1 MIKSKMAAPPA
12 EYYGVTYRHLDHSF
26 LPKPMKRNRSVSMFE
41 KSSPLE
47 YEMSTIQIDPVLIDR
62 QSPVAHSL
70 SEETVVE
77 VATGNNFDSSL
88 QGKFTNPITLETVKD
103 VKIQRRKSKMDKKMV
118 NSEIKRKYQKVS
130 KIYSTVDTDVEKE
143 RVSLKDKFNV
153 CPPAQLSYEKTTVD
167 PLENTEQIKE
177 RSHSH
182 QPNPISKEKKIKIT
196 DKAMVKKVREQM
208 RNWLQFFENSSVDH
222 NDDSEQLKLLR
233 RTAKLVYKSNTPQE
247 SKDKEH
253 LESYLTEIYKESNEN
268 SNQVFIDKLC
278 YSGLLK
284 NIILSMNCVG
294 KISATQI
301 DFFGQQL
308 QLLCYFS
315 KNQTVATYLATN
327 ENSLLI
333 TLTDELV
340 KLLLNLDSM
349 QYPDSLIGLIGNMI
363 STFNNVIQN
372 FNLDE
377 TSKRRAINLLAK
389 YFNIDAGIP
398 MQHR

>member
-1 MIKSKMAAPPA
+1 
-12 EYYGVTYRHLDHSF
+12 
-26 LPKPMKRNRSVSMFE
+26 MFE

-77 VATGNNFDSSL
+77 AATGNNFDSSL
-88 QGKFTNPITLETVKD
+88 EGKFTNPITLETLKD
-103 VKIQRRKSKMDKKMV
+103 MKIQRRKSKMDKKMV

-130 KIYSTVDTDVEKE
+130 KMDSTVETDAEKE
-143 RVSLKDKFNV
+143 RVSIKDKLNV
-153 CPPAQLSYEKTTVD
+153 CPPTQLSYGKTTFD
-167 PLENTEQIKE
+167 QIDNTEQFTK
-177 RSHSH
+177 RSHS
-182 QPNPISKEKKIKIT
+182 QKPKPISKEKKIQIT

-208 RNWLQFFENSSVDH
+208 RNWLQFFENFSVDN
-222 NDDSEQLKLLR
+222 NDDSEQMKLLR
-233 RTAKLVYKSNTPQE
+233 RTAKLVYKSNSPQK
-247 SKDKEH
+247 SKDKGH
-253 LESYLTEIYKESNEN
+253 LESYLMEINKESNEN

-294 KISATQI
+294 NISAAHI
-301 DFFGQQL
+301 DFFGQPL

-333 TLTDELV
+333 KLTDELV
-340 KLLLNLDSM
+340 KLLLNLESI
-349 QYPDSLIGLIGNMI
+349 QNPDSLIALIGNII
-363 STFNNVIQN
+363 STINNVIQN

-377 TSKRRAINLLAK
+377 MSKGRAVNLLAK
-389 YFNIDAGIP
+389 YFSIDAGIP

>member
-1 MIKSKMAAPPA
+1 MAAPPA
-12 EYYGVTYRHLDHSF
+12 EYYGVTYRHLDHNF
-26 LPKPMKRNRSVSMFE
+26 QPKPMKRNRSVSMFE
-41 KSSPLE
+41 KSSSLE
-47 YEMSTIQIDPVLIDR
+47 YEMRTIQIDPVLIDR